1 MLGQGS
7 IVQLLRL
14 GQLYKDDIRELRGLC
29 LRQGAQVRLGRVE
42 LSGVVEVVA
51 GDYIIGD
58 ALDLN
63 KGVTVAEIADTF
75 NRPEGIG
82 VVRID
87 RVGVLLVAEDN
98 DAVGLPA
105 NVAGVIADFHN
116 ELCGVRD

>member
-1 MLGQGS
+1 MCIRDRGS

-14 GQLYKDDIRELRGLC
+14 GQLYKDDIRELRGLR
-29 LRQGAQVRLGRVE
+29 LRQSAQVRLGRVE

-63 KGVTVAEIADTF
+63 EGVAGAEIGDAL

-82 VVRID
+82 VDVYKRQEQD
-87 RVGVLLVAEDN
+87 RPL
-98 DAVGLPA
+98 
-105 NVAGVIADFHN
+105 
-116 ELCGVRD
+116 RS